1 MQATASEVPET
12 MRHASMR
19 LLPRIGALGIT
30 QIIGWGSTFNLPG
43 VLGDRIAAD
52 LGFSL
57 TVALLGPTVMLVILA
72 GVSWFLAGS
81 FERFGAR
88 PVMTIGTA
96 LAAIGLLLLAG
107 AQERVTY
114 LLPWIILGVAG
125 AGILTTAA
133 QIAVAEIAGEQARQ
147 AIGILALFGGLASTI
162 FWPLANALDDAVGWR
177 ATLVAF
183 AACFLIICLPLIRWA
198 IPPQGS
204 VEKDP
209 DTASPESG
217 ITLDWTAFW
226 LMAGAI
232 AANGFI
238 TWGFSLTLIPLFEDR
253 GLPRTEAVAI
263 ASSLGLVQ
271 IAARAVDALGGRR
284 WSGLTT
290 GLIASTILPLSYVLL
305 LVGSGGG
312 AILTFVAL
320 YGLAGGAMAVARSTI
335 PLAVFPRAA
344 YARASARL
352 ALPLN
357 LAFASAPPI
366 FGAILTHASADTAL
380 ALATALST
388 LALSLLIVLSLR
400 TAPTRRAQ
408 RLLT

>member
-1 MQATASEVPET
+1 
-12 MRHASMR
+12 MRRASMR
-19 LLPRIGALGIT
+19 LLARIGAIGIT

-57 TVALLGPTVMLVILA
+57 TVALLGPTVMLVVLA
-72 GVSWFLAGS
+72 GVSWFLAGTL
-81 FERFGAR
+81 ERFGAR
-88 PVMTIGTA
+88 PVMTIGTV
-96 LAAIGLLLLAG
+96 LAALGLLLLSG
-107 AQERVTY
+107 AQGHTTY
-114 LLPWIILGVAG
+114 LLPWIVLGIAG

-133 QIAVAEIAGEQARQ
+133 QIAVAEIAGENARQ
-147 AIGILALFGGLASTI
+147 SIGVLALFGGLASTI
-162 FWPLANALDDAVGWR
+162 FWPLANALDDSVGWR
-177 ATLVAF
+177 AALVVF
-183 AACFLIICLPLIRWA
+183 AGSFLVVCLPLIRWA
-198 IPPQGS
+198 IPAHAP
-204 VEKDP
+204 VAKTT
-209 DTASPESG
+209 DTAATSE

-253 GLPRTEAVAI
+253 GLMRTEAVAI

-271 IAARAVDALGGRR
+271 IGARAVDVLGGRR

-290 GLIASTILPLSYVLL
+290 GLVASAVLPLAYVLL
-305 LVGSGGG
+305 LAGSGSTVVF
-312 AILTFVAL
+312 AFVAL

-344 YARASARL
+344 YARVSMRL

-357 LAFASAPPI
+357 LAFALAPPV
-366 FGAILTHASADTAL
+366 FGAILTHASAGAAL
-380 ALATALST
+380 MLATGCSTIAL
-388 LALSLLIVLSLR
+388 LLLIVLALR
-400 TAPTRRAQ
+400 TGSHAVPKGS
-408 RLLT
+408 

>member
-1 MQATASEVPET
+1 MRRASL
-12 MRHASMR
+12 R
-19 LLPRIGALGIT
+19 LLPRVGAIGIT

-57 TVALLGPTVMLVILA
+57 TVALLGPTVMLVVLA
-72 GVSWFLAGS
+72 GISWFLAGS
-81 FERFGAR
+81 FERFGTR
-88 PVMTIGTA
+88 PVMTIGTL
-96 LAAIGLLLLAG
+96 LAALGLLLLAS
-107 AQERVTY
+107 AQGRITY
-114 LLPWIILGVAG
+114 LLPWIVLGIAG

-133 QIAVAEIAGEQARQ
+133 QIAVAEIAGENARQ
-147 AIGILALFGGLASTI
+147 WIGILALFGGLASTI
-162 FWPLANALDDAVGWR
+162 FWPLANALDDTVGWR
-177 ATLVAF
+177 TTHIIL
-183 AACFLIICLPLIRWA
+183 AASFLIICLPLIRWA
-198 IPPQGS
+198 IPPHEP
-204 VEKDP
+204 VIKP
-209 DTASPESG
+209 RTANTPISTPS
-217 ITLDWTAFW
+217 LDWAAFW

-253 GLPRTEAVAI
+253 GLSRTEAIAI

-271 IAARAVDALGGRR
+271 IGARAVDALGGRR

-290 GLIASTILPLSYVLL
+290 GLIASTVLPLSYLL
-305 LVGSGGG
+305 LLAGSGS
-312 AILTFVAL
+312 AVVFTFVAL

-335 PLAVFPRAA
+335 PLAVFPREA

-357 LAFASAPPI
+357 LAFATAPPI

-380 ALATALST
+380 TLATGLST
-388 LALSLLIVLSLR
+388 LALSLLIVLWLR
-400 TAPTRRAQ
+400 TRSTRTLQ
-408 RLLT
+408 GS